1 MAQGPPIST
10 FIPESIGSKDIL
22 FENAPV
28 VGTVDFYDGVI
39 IFSPAFIYMLI
50 GDIFTPAPL
59 EPYNLIFALLLAL
72 LGLSLLLLK
81 PKHMSLYD
89 WFTVQKDFRQREKDL
104 SKNYTNENGKPFE
117 SMDIVPDD
125 DTRKLTKADKVYPER
140 NAIEL
145 DDGTMVS
152 IIEFTGSNLDM
163 GSQENIVNT
172 VMQYSQRMSS
182 QLQNDIQF
190 YMPMRPVSTE
200 TTSQR
205 YKNQLDNL
213 DVETEQ
219 DEFLEVYLEDRQ
231 MWVDNLSSSS
241 FIREQYVVVTVEPSE
256 VYSSSSQTSNSGL
269 DAIPGGELIK
279 DIYLGLTGNQAI
291 ESEKERKRK
300 QLRELAKR
308 RETIGNILSVGP
320 GNSYNIVESKKCTGL
335 IKEFWEGERIKSD
348 EMDALSNKYNFSLSQ
363 INEIRQTGDKND

>member
-22 FENAPV
+22 FENAPL

-39 IFSPAFIYMLI
+39 IFAPAFTFMLI

-59 EPYNLIFALLLAL
+59 EPYNLVFSLILAL
-72 LGLSLLLLK
+72 LGLSLLLIK
-81 PKHMSLYD
+81 PRHMTLYD
-89 WFTVQKDFRQREKDL
+89 WFNVQKDFRQREKDL
-104 SKNYTNENGKPFE
+104 SKNYTNKDGKPFE
-117 SMDIVPDD
+117 SLTIVPDD
-125 DTRKLTKADKVYPER
+125 DTRKLTKVDKIYPER

-172 VMQYSQRMSS
+172 VMQYSQKISS

-200 TTSQR
+200 TTAKR
-205 YKNQLDNL
+205 YENQLDDL
-213 DVETEQ
+213 EVETEQ
-219 DEFLEVYLEDRQ
+219 DEFLSVYLDDRS
-231 MWVDNLSSSS
+231 MWVNNLSSAS
-241 FIREQYVVVTVEPSE
+241 FIREQYVVLTVEQNE
-256 VYSSSSQTSNSGL
+256 VYSSSSPTSSSGL

-279 DIYLGLTGNQAI
+279 DIFLGLTGNQAM
-291 ESEKERKRK
+291 ESKQERRRK

-308 RETIGNILSVGP
+308 RETVGNILSVGP
-320 GNSYNIVESKKCTGL
+320 GNSYSIVESKKCIGL

-348 EMDALSNKYNFSLSQ
+348 EMNALSTKYNFSISQ
-363 INEIRQTGDKND
+363 INEINQTGDKND